1 MSLTTID
8 IITKHILEDK
18 FYDDVLLTYLKN
30 KEERNE
36 FRQELWLILL
46 EMPRHKL
53 IGYYDTKCLKYIY
66 IGIINNQ
73 IKSNTSPWHRKFRNE
88 KQGKLFTEYNETKD
102 LREDDINST
111 KEIKKKDEI
120 KIKYIED
127 KLNELELKD
136 PYLKRD
142 ITIFKMHF
150 YDKMS
155 YRKIAKKTN
164 ISLVSIWKYVNNV
177 LFLLRKDKNE
187 NENDY

>member
-8 IITKHILEDK
+8 TITKHILEDK
-18 FYDDVLLTYLKN
+18 FYDDVLLTYLSN

-46 EMPRHKL
+46 EMPRQKL
-53 IGYYDTKCLKYIY
+53 ITYYDTKCLKYIY

-73 IKSNTSPWHRKFRNE
+73 IKSSTSPWHKKFRNE
-88 KQGKLFTEYNETKD
+88 KQGKLFAEYNETKD
-102 LREDDINST
+102 LREDDIKSIRD
-111 KEIKKKDEI
+111 IKIEDEI
-120 KIKYIED
+120 KINYIED
-127 KLNELELKD
+127 KLIELESKD

-142 ITIFKMHF
+142 ITIFRMHF

-187 NENDY
+187 NNYDN